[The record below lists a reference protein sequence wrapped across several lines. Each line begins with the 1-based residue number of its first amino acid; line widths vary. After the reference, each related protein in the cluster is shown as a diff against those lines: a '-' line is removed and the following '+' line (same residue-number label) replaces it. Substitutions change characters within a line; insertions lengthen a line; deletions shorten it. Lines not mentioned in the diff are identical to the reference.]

1 MSETKQNSN
10 AVETQPLI
18 IVKQKSAL
26 VGFLLAF
33 LGLGWFGID
42 RFYKGDT
49 MLGLFKLFC
58 PILALIAFAAGLST
72 AALVIIAIGCFF
84 WCLDWILVPL
94 GISRDNAKK
103 LAQANDT
110 VFTPNNQASNSS
122 IQQDTQSSVASSA
135 STATQTSADN
145 SQANVVTYNIIA
157 FVLIILF
164 LAAISWLGGQF
175 G

>member
-1 MSETKQNSN
+1 MSETKQNQQK
-10 AVETQPLI
+10 VVLVPL
-18 IVKQKSAL
+18 KSAM

-33 LGLGWFGID
+33 IGLGWFGID

-84 WCLDWILVPL
+84 WFLDWILVPL

-103 LAQANDT
+103 LAQANA
-110 VFTPNNQASNSS
+110 VE
-122 IQQDTQSSVASSA
+122 IK
-135 STATQTSADN
+135 
-145 SQANVVTYNIIA
+145 
-157 FVLIILF
+157 
-164 LAAISWLGGQF
+164 
-175 G
+175 

>member
-18 IVKQKSAL
+18 IVKQKSVL

-33 LGLGWFGID
+33 IGLGWFGID
-42 RFYKGDT
+42 RFYKGDI

-58 PILALIAFAAGLST
+58 PILALIAWGVGYPT

-84 WCLDWILVPL
+84 WFLDWILVPL

-103 LAQANDT
+103 LAKANAVEIGDKIS
-110 VFTPNNQASNSS
+110 PNSS
-122 IQQDTQSSVASSA
+122 SQVK
-135 STATQTSADN
+135 
-145 SQANVVTYNIIA
+145 SQANVP
-157 FVLIILF
+157 
-164 LAAISWLGGQF
+164 
-175 G
+175 

>member
-1 MSETKQNSN
+1 MSETKQNQQK
-10 AVETQPLI
+10 VVLVPL
-18 IVKQKSAL
+18 KSAM

-33 LGLGWFGID
+33 IGLGWFGID

-84 WCLDWILVPL
+84 WFLDWILVPL

-103 LAQANDT
+103 LAQANDIALA
-110 VFTPNNQASNSS
+110 PNNQASNSS
-122 IQQDTQSSVASSA
+122 TQQDTQSSVASSA
-135 STATQTSADN
+135 SVATQTSADN
-145 SQANVVTYNIIA
+145 QSDLVAKIVFTLILLVTVIN
-157 FVLIILF
+157 
-164 LAAISWLGGQF
+164 WLGGQLE
-175 G
+175 

>member
-33 LGLGWFGID
+33 IGLGWFGID
-42 RFYKGDT
+42 RFYKGDI

-58 PILALIAFAAGLST
+58 PILALIAWGVGYPT

-84 WCLDWILVPL
+84 WFLDWILVPL
-94 GISRDNAKK
+94 GISWDNAKK
-103 LAQANDT
+103 LAKANAVEIGDKIR
-110 VFTPNNQASNSS
+110 PNSS
-122 IQQDTQSSVASSA
+122 SQVK
-135 STATQTSADN
+135 
-145 SQANVVTYNIIA
+145 SQANVP
-157 FVLIILF
+157 
-164 LAAISWLGGQF
+164 
-175 G
+175 

>member
-33 LGLGWFGID
+33 IGLGWFGID
-42 RFYKGDT
+42 RFYKGDI

-103 LAQANDT
+103 LSQANDIALA
-110 VFTPNNQASNSS
+110 PNNQALNSS
-122 IQQDTQSSVASSA
+122 TQQDTQSSVVSSA

-145 SQANVVTYNIIA
+145 QSDLVAKIIYVFA
-157 FVLIILF
+157 CICFVFSVYTLV
-164 LAAISWLGGQF
+164 S
-175 G
+175 

>member
-1 MSETKQNSN
+1 MSETKQNQQK
-10 AVETQPLI
+10 VVLVPL
-18 IVKQKSAL
+18 KSAM

-33 LGLGWFGID
+33 IGLGWFGID

-84 WCLDWILVPL
+84 WFLDWILVPL
-94 GISRDNAKK
+94 GISRDNARK
-103 LAQANDT
+103 LAQANDIALA
-110 VFTPNNQASNSS
+110 PNNQASNSS
-122 IQQDTQSSVASSA
+122 TQQDAQSSVASNA
-135 STATQTSADN
+135 STAIQTSADN
-145 SQANVVTYNIIA
+145 QSDLVAKIVFTLILLVTVIN
-157 FVLIILF
+157 
-164 LAAISWLGGQF
+164 WLGGQL

>member
-1 MSETKQNSN
+1 MSETKQISN

-33 LGLGWFGID
+33 IGLGWFGID
-42 RFYKGDT
+42 RFYKGDKW
-49 MLGLFKLFC
+49 LGLLKLFC
-58 PILALIAFAAGLST
+58 PILALIAWGVGYPT

-84 WCLDWILVPL
+84 WFLDWILVPF

-103 LAQANDT
+103 LAQANGT
-110 VFTPNNQASNSS
+110 ALAPNNQASNSS
-122 IQQDTQSSVASSA
+122 TQQDTQSSVVSNA
-135 STATQTSADN
+135 STAIQTSADN
-145 SQANVVTYNIIA
+145 QSDLVAKIVFTLILLVTVIN
-157 FVLIILF
+157 
-164 LAAISWLGGQF
+164 WLGGQL

>member
-1 MSETKQNSN
+1 MSETKQNQQK
-10 AVETQPLI
+10 VVLVPL
-18 IVKQKSAL
+18 KSAM

-33 LGLGWFGID
+33 IGLGWFGID
-42 RFYKGDT
+42 RFYKGDI

-58 PILALIAFAAGLST
+58 PILALIVFAAGLST

-84 WCLDWILVPL
+84 WFLDWILVPL

-103 LAQANDT
+103 LAQANGT
-110 VFTPNNQASNSS
+110 ALAPNNQALNSS
-122 IQQDTQSSVASSA
+122 TQQDTQSSVAASA

-145 SQANVVTYNIIA
+145 QSDLVAKIVFTLILLVTVIN
-157 FVLIILF
+157 
-164 LAAISWLGGQF
+164 WLGGQL